1 MKILCLAVFLSML
14 LSRNVYAQGAELPN
28 VWLCEQEDM
37 YTYQDMQTDLHLL
50 QKTYPSFVHVD
61 GLGTTMDGRTLY
73 HIVIGSEN
81 AQNHVLIFGSIHAR
95 EYMTTQLVMKLTK
108 DFIEGLGTEN
118 HQYKGKTYLELLEN
132 TAVHVVPMVNPDGVT
147 LSQFGLNGMKKES
160 TRKKIYEIY
169 ELDSAIELEPY
180 LKKWKSNAEG
190 VDINR
195 NFDAL
200 WDQYNDHLGH
210 PSSDHYKGVF
220 AGSTEEARALI
231 SLTEQYKFKRTI
243 SYHAQGEVIYWYFGQ
258 QGGLL
263 EESRKFA
270 QSISEITGYA
280 LDSNYEKLDPAGYK
294 DWAIKEKGIV
304 SLTIEVGTGEVPLDE
319 SLFSLIYIQNEK
331 VIPETLLSLNE
342 DAVTE

>member
-14 LSRNVYAQGAELPN
+14 LQGNTYAQGDGPSN
-28 VWLCEQEDM
+28 VWLCEQEEM
-37 YTYQDMQTDLHLL
+37 YTYQDMQTDLYFL
-50 QKTYPSFVHVD
+50 QKRYPGFVHVD
-61 GLGTTMDGRTLY
+61 SIGTTIDGRTLY

-95 EYMTTQLVMKLTK
+95 EYMTTQLVMKQTK
-108 DFIEGLGTEN
+108 DFVEGLEAEDRQ
-118 HQYKGKTYLELLEN
+118 HKGKTYSELQEN

-147 LSQFGLNGMKKES
+147 LSQFGLDGLKKAS
-160 TRKKIYEIY
+160 TRKKKYQNY
-169 ELDSAIELEPY
+169 ELDNAVELEPY

-200 WDQYNDHLGH
+200 WEQYDDHLGH
-210 PSSDHYKGVF
+210 PSSDHYKGMF

-263 EESRKFA
+263 EECRKFA
-270 QSISEITGYA
+270 QSISKITGYA
-280 LDSNYEKLDPAGYK
+280 LDSNYERLDPAGYK
-294 DWAIKEKGIV
+294 DWAIKEKGII
-304 SLTIEVGTGEVPLDE
+304 SLTIEVGIGEVPLDE
-319 SLFSLIYIQNEK
+319 SLFPLICIQNEK
-331 VIPETLLSLNE
+331 VIPETLFSLNE
-342 DAVTE
+342 DAVIE